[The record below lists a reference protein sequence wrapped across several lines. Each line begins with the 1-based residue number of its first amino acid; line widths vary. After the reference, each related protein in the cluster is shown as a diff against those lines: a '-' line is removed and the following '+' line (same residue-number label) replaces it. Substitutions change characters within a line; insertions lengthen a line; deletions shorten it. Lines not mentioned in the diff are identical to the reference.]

1 MYDKIK
7 LSYWKSFNPNKF
19 VNLNNNVFF
28 GQNAFNHHALNIPN
42 GGFIRA

>member
-1 MYDKIK
+1 MTRLNYDIEKKKK
-7 LSYWKSFNPNKF
+7 LNKF
-19 VNLNNNVFF
+19 VNFNNNIFF